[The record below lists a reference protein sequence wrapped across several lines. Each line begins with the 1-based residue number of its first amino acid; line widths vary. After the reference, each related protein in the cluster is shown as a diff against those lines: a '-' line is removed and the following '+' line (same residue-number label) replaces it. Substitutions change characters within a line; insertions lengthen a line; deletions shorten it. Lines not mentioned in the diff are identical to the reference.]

1 VNTSAINLLMIIW
14 LMWP

>member
-1 VNTSAINLLMIIW
+1 VSTSAINLLMINW